1 MPMAEWPRLGS
12 NPPTN
17 LICPPS
23 LHSTHHHQRY
33 LKRKRDESNQEEKFH
48 QEDAN
53 DYHQQLSSSNIP
65 GNSYF
70 RLVVDRS
77 KEGGGAKNR
86 DSTKR
91 GHLVLAVTQDN
102 QVKQWE
108 LLDPQASRESIREGG
123 QAVGYGPGINEPL
136 EIWNQEQRSHRKE
149 TGVTILTTDGAT
161 TTTHTANAKQR
172 RSRDEKKVANQATN
186 TTRLAKKA
194 KREAA
199 SDAAAEL
206 AQSQDRHETMKCGR
220 CDVVFMADG
229 WFKKH
234 LQSCHSKRKE
244 EFQKKRQRR
253 QVSLILQDIDMLRV
267 KEHNA
272 RKTNLWSV
280 VVTLSPAKGFPS
292 EAIGVKLE
300 ENDDAFVVSDV
311 TPGSVA
317 HRAQVQVGFV
327 LLAVDGLEPAD
338 VNASS
343 GNVTHDSKKMAHF
356 VRPAPEIPYPDA
368 MRPLQHSLPY
378 HP

>member
-1 MPMAEWPRLGS
+1 M
-12 NPPTN
+12 
-17 LICPPS
+17 
-23 LHSTHHHQRY
+23 
-33 LKRKRDESNQEEKFH
+33 KRKRDERNQDEKFH

-70 RLVVDRS
+70 RLVVDGS
-77 KEGGGAKNR
+77 KEGGGAKKC

-91 GHLVLAVTQDN
+91 GHIVLAVTQDN

-108 LLDPQASRESIREGG
+108 LLDPQASRQSIREGG
-123 QAVGYGPGINEPL
+123 QALGYGPGINEPL

-172 RSRDEKKVANQATN
+172 CSRDEKKVANQATG
-186 TTRLAKKA
+186 LAKKA

-206 AQSQDRHETMKCGR
+206 AQSQDRNETMKCGR

-234 LQSCHSKRKE
+234 LQSCHSERKE

-253 QVSLILQDIDMLRV
+253 QVSLILQDIETGYTVGGSSLHCCNEKKSNRPPAAKQPSDGPYITQFGHAESRGRISLAPKQRECGSIRV
-267 KEHNA
+267 QTGGVGISKEH
-272 RKTNLWSV
+272 
-280 VVTLSPAKGFPS
+280 
-292 EAIGVKLE
+292 
-300 ENDDAFVVSDV
+300 
-311 TPGSVA
+311 
-317 HRAQVQVGFV
+317 
-327 LLAVDGLEPAD
+327 
-338 VNASS
+338 
-343 GNVTHDSKKMAHF
+343 
-356 VRPAPEIPYPDA
+356 
-368 MRPLQHSLPY
+368 
-378 HP
+378 